1 MLVVI
6 RPGSYAVELLLVS
19 RRHQPVGRLGGDG
32 RRCLAVPSRFLRVGH
47 ETVRGVLGNVC
58 GRNRPLKIPPPI
70 REGVPGSGTI
80 SDFVFTRVRFIDD
93 LSFQQNGVLGLEYR
107 CGIYRMLNP
116 ALNGF
121 AHLENT
127 VCLMALV
134 VSLKFI

>member
-1 MLVVI
+1 M
-6 RPGSYAVELLLVS
+6 EL
-19 RRHQPVGRLGGDG
+19 G
-32 RRCLAVPSRFLRVGH
+32 
-47 ETVRGVLGNVC
+47 
-58 GRNRPLKIPPPI
+58 
-70 REGVPGSGTI
+70 
-80 SDFVFTRVRFIDD
+80 
-93 LSFQQNGVLGLEYR
+93 EYR

>member
-1 MLVVI
+1 MF
-6 RPGSYAVELLLVS
+6 A
-19 RRHQPVGRLGGDG
+19 
-32 RRCLAVPSRFLRVGH
+32 C
-47 ETVRGVLGNVC
+47 
-58 GRNRPLKIPPPI
+58 
-70 REGVPGSGTI
+70 
-80 SDFVFTRVRFIDD
+80 VRFIDD
-93 LSFQQNGVLGLEYR
+93 LSFQQDGIFDLEYR